1 MTLNFNIETT
11 REVLSN
17 AISETLEGMA
27 FMEYE
32 NVITPENI
40 NLHEDDAISEISIE
54 TPFTGQ
60 LFIVLNEDLTGNLY
74 ESITGEEHDGKS
86 REELTDPIKEILNTL
101 AGRFMAN
108 LVSGDIDFTIG
119 IPAIVAGEELVE
131 ARAKWNT
138 EMLLEFTYF
147 EGVLKCLLVCNQ

>member
-1 MTLNFNIETT
+1 MTLSFNIETT

-17 AISETLEGMA
+17 AIGETLEGMA

-32 NVITPENI
+32 NVITPNNI
-40 NLHEDDAISEISIE
+40 NLHEDDAISEIAIQ
-54 TPFTGQ
+54 TPFEAQ
-60 LFIVLNEDLTGNLY
+60 LFIVLNEELTGNLY

-86 REELTDPIKEILNTL
+86 QEELTDPIKEILNTL

-119 IPAIVAGEELVE
+119 IPEIVDGQNLIQ
-131 ARAKWNT
+131 ARSKWNT